1 VGYILNRIA
10 RSPSISFTEFSR
22 GETTLAGDP
31 MAEMHSPHPKMVSAP
46 LPEWYQS
53 YFEAV
58 LEADE
63 SRMLL
68 QIERAAKAITD
79 RLVQLRYGVSEYP
92 QEFQD
97 LNSALIYL
105 RLLSGVIDPG
115 LRRSS

>member
-1 VGYILNRIA
+1 MG
-10 RSPSISFTEFSR
+10 
-22 GETTLAGDP
+22 
-31 MAEMHSPHPKMVSAP
+31 EMHSPHPKRVSAP
-46 LPEWYQS
+46 LPEWCQS

-58 LEADE
+58 LEPDE

-79 RLVQLRYGVSEYP
+79 RLVQLRYGSSEYP

-97 LNSALIYL
+97 LHSALTYL

-115 LRRSS
+115 LTSAS